1 MLRVI
6 TNDAYLCPNDIFA
19 GSDSLLNCA
28 VRYWLQQSHLNTLQY
43 LHLINLK
50 FNSNYR
56 HTAIIYCNYLIYV
69 LLLFE
74 ERRLRRYSI
83 EMVKTS
89 HTATIY
95 S

>member
-1 MLRVI
+1 MMHIYAPMIFLLVVI
-6 TNDAYLCPNDIFA
+6 VCLIVLCGI
-19 GSDSLLNCA
+19 GYS
-28 VRYWLQQSHLNTLQY
+28 NTLQY